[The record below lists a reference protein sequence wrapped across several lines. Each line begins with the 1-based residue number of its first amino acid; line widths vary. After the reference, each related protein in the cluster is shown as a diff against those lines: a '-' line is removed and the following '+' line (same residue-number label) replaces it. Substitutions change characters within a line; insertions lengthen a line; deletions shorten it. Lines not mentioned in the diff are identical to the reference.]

1 MDILEAIEQ
10 RRTIR
15 KFSAPPTEEE
25 LERVLE
31 AGAKAPSA
39 GNRQAW
45 FVIVINDPDIKDK
58 MGDIKRDL
66 NAAAAP
72 DTEAARAGLKVQK
85 DVFNDCTTLMFYT
98 YAPEPEDEHRYDMG
112 SVWLFVENICLAAV
126 SEGLGT
132 QIFAYWDEAEKEVD
146 RLLGVP
152 EKFKQVTGVNIGLPH
167 PDHRPRPKTLKPKPE
182 WLYRE
187 KWPSS

>member
-1 MDILEAIEQ
+1 
-10 RRTIR
+10 
-15 KFSAPPTEEE
+15 
-25 LERVLE
+25 
-31 AGAKAPSA
+31 
-39 GNRQAW
+39 
-45 FVIVINDPDIKDK
+45 
-58 MGDIKRDL
+58 
-66 NAAAAP
+66 
-72 DTEAARAGLKVQK
+72 VQK

-98 YAPEPEDEHRYDMG
+98 HAPEPEDEHRYDMG

-132 QIFAYWDEAEKEVD
+132 QIFAYWDEAEIEVN

-152 EKFKQVTGVNIGLPH
+152 ENFKQVTGVNIGLPH
-167 PDHRPRPKTLKPKPE
+167 PDHRPRPRSLKPKPE